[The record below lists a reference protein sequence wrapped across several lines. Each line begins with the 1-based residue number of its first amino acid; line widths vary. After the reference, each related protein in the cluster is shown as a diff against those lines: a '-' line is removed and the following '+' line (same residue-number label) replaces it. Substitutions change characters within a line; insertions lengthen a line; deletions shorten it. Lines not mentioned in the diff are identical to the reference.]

1 MPETGTPIAAL
12 NFLRREDVDV
22 LKRSSIR
29 TVEELANLPDSVIDS
44 VKLPSMRNKRTQAQH
59 FLAAQDT
66 NKTAAQMAA
75 RDEQLAIQGAQIA
88 ELMAELKASK
98 ERPNAEPEI
107 AVDENGDRV
116 PKRKTL
122 RLPEQAA

>member
-1 MPETGTPIAAL
+1 
-12 NFLRREDVDV
+12 
-22 LKRSSIR
+22 
-29 TVEELANLPDSVIDS
+29 VEELATLPDSIIDS
-44 VKLPSMRNKRTQAQH
+44 VKLPSMRSKRTQAQH

-66 NKTAAQMAA
+66 NKAAAQMAA

-98 ERPNAEPEI
+98 TAKQEEPEI
-107 AVDENGDRV
+107 AVDENGDRL

-122 RLPEQAA
+122 RLPEQAS